1 VNYYRYDVV
10 KKKLRSKPICDIDHV
25 LHMCTDRILDSV
37 AASVMLLLFRVDR
50 SSSCAVPRS
59 LFQEFPVVTTIPA
72 VSNQP
77 QLRVKAKQR
86 AVPDKG
92 EACWEVESEEEEAG
106 EEKPEARHRSR
117 TSAPDKE
124 KSTMKSCGNNKKRK
138 RPKDCDD
145 DSKGTIKITR

>member
-1 VNYYRYDVV
+1 MNYYRYDVV

-25 LHMCTDRILDSV
+25 LHMCTDRIWDSV

-50 SSSCAVPRS
+50 SSSCSVPRS
-59 LFQEFPVVTTIPA
+59 LFQEFPVVTTIP

-92 EACWEVESEEEEAG
+92 EAWEVESEEEEAG
-106 EEKPEARHRSR
+106 EEKSEARHRSR
-117 TSAPDKE
+117 TSASNKE
-124 KSTMKSCGNNKKRK
+124 KSTMKSCGNKKKRK